1 MTVTIEKSTAK
12 GNITIPPSKS
22 YAHRMLIAAALTH
35 EKIMVSNISLSDDIK
50 ATISCLKSLGA
61 EISVYNDTAEV
72 YYPTN
77 ANISDCILNCNE
89 SGSTLRF
96 LIPIALLLNREI
108 SFTGEKRLFERP
120 LDIYES
126 ICKDSGFT
134 WIKEENLLTVKG
146 RLKPQKYYISGNISS
161 QFITGLMFALPLL
174 EDDSEIIFTSETE
187 SLSYIN
193 ITADV
198 LNKFGIKT
206 EITEKGIYIK
216 GNQKYYTEEN
226 LFVPADHSSAAF
238 FGAFNF
244 LGGDVKMS
252 GLEENSLQGD
262 SAWKEYFKELKNGSP
277 VLSVKNCPDI
287 APILIAVSAAL
298 NGATL
303 TDTKRLKFKESDRAQ
318 AMKEELTKL
327 GAEIMVFENEII
339 IPKADL
345 KKPEAAIYGH
355 NDHRIVMSLAVLL
368 TLIGGKISDAQ
379 AVNKSFPE
387 FWDKFEECGI
397 KFKKEDDK

>member
-50 ATISCLKSLGA
+50 ATISCLKSLRA

-72 YYPTN
+72 YYPAN

-244 LGGDVKMS
+244 LGGDVKMT

-262 SAWKEYFKELKNGSP
+262 SAWKEYFKKLKNGSP

-318 AMKEELTKL
+318 AMKEELKKL
-327 GAEIMVFENEII
+327 GVEITVKENEII
-339 IPKADL
+339 IPKSVL
-345 KKPEAAIYGH
+345 KKPSETLCGH

-397 KFKKEDDK
+397 KFIKEDDK

>member
-35 EKIMVSNISLSDDIK
+35 EKIMVSNISLSEDIK

-72 YYPTN
+72 YYHAN

-96 LIPIALLLNREI
+96 LIPIALLLNRKI

-146 RLKPQKYYISGNISS
+146 RLKPQKYDISGNISS

-174 EDDSEIIFTSETE
+174 ENDSEIIFTSEME
-187 SLSYIN
+187 SISYIN

-198 LNKFGIKT
+198 LNKFGIKS

-216 GNQKYYTEEN
+216 GNQKYNAKVN
-226 LFVPADHSSAAF
+226 LSVPSDHSSAAF
-238 FGAFNF
+238 FGAFDF
-244 LGGDVKMS
+244 LGGDVKLS
-252 GLEENSLQGD
+252 GLDENSLQGD
-262 SAWKEYFKELKNGSP
+262 SVWNEYFKKLKNGSP

-318 AMKEELTKL
+318 AMKEELKKL
-327 GAEIMVFENEII
+327 GVEITVKENEII
-339 IPKADL
+339 IPKSVL
-345 KKPEAAIYGH
+345 KKPSETLCGH

-387 FWDKFEECGI
+387 FFDKLKECGI

>member
-50 ATISCLKSLGA
+50 ATISCLKSLRA

-77 ANISDCILNCNE
+77 ANISNCILNCNE

-126 ICKDSGFT
+126 ICKESGFT

-146 RLKPQKYYISGNISS
+146 RLKPQKYYISENISS

-174 EDDSEIIFTSETE
+174 ENDSEIIFTSEME
-187 SLSYIN
+187 SISYIN

-216 GNQKYYTEEN
+216 GNQKYNAKVN
-226 LFVPADHSSAAF
+226 LSVPSDHSSAAF
-238 FGAFNF
+238 FGAFDF
-244 LGGDVKMS
+244 LGGDVKLS
-252 GLEENSLQGD
+252 GLDENSLQGD
-262 SAWKEYFKELKNGSP
+262 SVWNEYFKKLKNGSP

-298 NGATL
+298 NGAIL
-303 TDTKRLKFKESDRAQ
+303 KDTKRLKFKESDRAQ
-318 AMKEELTKL
+318 AMKEELKKL
-327 GAEIMVFENEII
+327 GVEITVKENEII
-339 IPKADL
+339 IPKSVL
-345 KKPEAAIYGH
+345 KKPSETLCGH

-387 FWDKFEECGI
+387 FFDKLKECGI
-397 KFKKEDDK
+397 KFIKEDDK

>member
-12 GNITIPPSKS
+12 GIIKIPPSKS

-35 EKIMVSNISLSDDIK
+35 EKIKVSNISLSDDIK
-50 ATISCLKSLGA
+50 ATISCLEALGA
-61 EISVYNDTAEV
+61 EISFTENAADVYFPKCTENSKIV
-72 YYPTN
+72 
-77 ANISDCILNCNE
+77 LNCRE

-108 SFTGEKRLFERP
+108 TFTGEKRLFERP

-126 ICKDSGFT
+126 ICKESGFT
-134 WIKEENLLTVKG
+134 WIKNENLLTVKG

-174 EDDSEIIFTSETE
+174 EYDSEIIFTSEIE
-187 SLSYIN
+187 SMSYIR

-198 LNKFGIKT
+198 LKKFGIKS
-206 EITEKGIYIK
+206 EISDKGIHIK
-216 GNQKYYTEEN
+216 GNQEYIFNES
-226 LFVPADHSSAAF
+226 LSVPSDHSSAAF

-244 LGGDVKMS
+244 LGGDVRLS
-252 GLEENSLQGD
+252 DIEENSLQGD
-262 SAWKEYFKELKNGSP
+262 SVWKEYFEKLKNGSP
-277 VLSVKNCPDI
+277 ILSVKNCPDL
-287 APILIAVSAAL
+287 APVLTAVAAAL

-318 AMKEELTKL
+318 AMKEELKKL
-327 GAEIMVFENEII
+327 GVKITVNENEII
-339 IPKADL
+339 IPNSVL
-345 KKPEAAIYGH
+345 KEPAEALYGH

-368 TLIGGKISDAQ
+368 TLLGGKISDAQ

-387 FWDKFEECGI
+387 FWDKFKECGI